1 MKVIKELKKEVDT
14 AIEDKGFIIMMV
26 LAMLL
31 IPLVVMSIL
40 GSTFQEVVSDLDVVV
55 VNGDSSEYSKAV
67 IKSIN
72 DSEYFNIIPFEGNI
86 GEAKDRIGRDIFA
99 VFYISENFES
109 QLTNAEKGRISLY
122 LDSSDFIIFNF
133 IETKSEDILEDSVQG
148 IIQIIVEDLETE
160 RLGKDVIITEIKE
173 LADSLYLKIG
183 DINSDLDVVDIN
195 SLITGMDSL
204 KTKVDALGENFS
216 VTLISNQITSIKND
230 LNNYNVAISN
240 TESSVDSGITISAE
254 IKEKVENLKSDLK
267 TLRNEFLSDP
277 IETDK
282 QYVFGNTN
290 YFEYLLPAIISSS
303 LFFVVFILTVVN
315 RVRRKKTKNKRKGL
329 FRLNILLIK
338 SFFFIL
344 IGSLELIY
352 ILAIAKFVF
361 NANVPLS
368 PIPTLA
374 VLILLAISSIG
385 LGLVFSFI
393 FRTEKQMILLGSL
406 VILPLILISETFSS
420 LKILPEV
427 FGTVAY
433 ISPLYYSNL
442 ALREI
447 MLKGSDLFDL
457 LVPLGALLTY
467 AILSITIG
475 LLIFLFR
482 KK

>member
-1 MKVIKELKKEVDT
+1 MIKELKKEVDT

>member
-1 MKVIKELKKEVDT
+1 M
-14 AIEDKGFIIMMV
+14 
-26 LAMLL
+26 

-55 VNGDSSEYSKAV
+55 VDGDSSEYSKAV